1 MTKRFYIMTVVLT
14 FLLVPS
20 LVFAA
25 SQKFAVAEAS
35 LNEDSRIV
43 VPLEITNDDNLT
55 AITIPLEFS
64 EGVTLKEV
72 DFEGTRVEYFDLKIA
87 TIDDANRTVLIGLL
101 PQMSNERKP
110 DLAAGTGPVANL
122 VFEVTDPTVD
132 EITIEA
138 LTIEKPYHTL
148 AFVYHDYSPAGD
160 RSIRVERFEFEPV
173 TKSLSDMPGSPST
186 TPGKFGLSQNYPN
199 PFNPTTM
206 ISFNLPVASRVDLSV
221 YNVLGQ
227 KVATLIDG
235 RLDAGLQEVEWNA
248 TEFSSGVYFYRI
260 ATDANVETR
269 KMVLLK

>member
-1 MTKRFYIMTVVLT
+1 MTVVLT

-101 PQMSNERKP
+101 PQMSNERKL

-122 VFEVTDPTVD
+122 VFEVNDPTVD

-260 ATDANVETR
+260 ATDTNVETR